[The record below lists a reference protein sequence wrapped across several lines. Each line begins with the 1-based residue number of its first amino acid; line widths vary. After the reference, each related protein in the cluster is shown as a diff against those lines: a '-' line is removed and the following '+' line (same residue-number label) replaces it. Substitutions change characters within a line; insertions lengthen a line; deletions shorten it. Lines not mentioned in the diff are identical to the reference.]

1 MSKEAEDLW
10 AEIGRLL
17 AEGRKIEAV
26 KRYREA
32 TGAGLAAAKEMVE
45 AIERGEPPPEDK
57 PAAPALQS
65 EIVALLEGRKK
76 IEAIKLYRQRK
87 GVGLKE
93 AKDAVE
99 AIAAQAGIATPAGS
113 GCASVVLLLIV
124 VPLLVLALA

>member
-45 AIERGEPPPEDK
+45 AIARGEPPPEDK
-57 PAAPALQS
+57 PVASAFDSEVLAFLQ
-65 EIVALLEGRKK
+65 GGKK
-76 IEAIKLYRQRK
+76 IEAIKLYRQRT

-99 AIAAQAGIATPAGS
+99 AIAAQAGIAAPAGS
-113 GCASVVLLLIV
+113 GCAGVVLLLTV